1 MKTTI
6 LGAGVRHRLIQQA
19 ISQSRRSGSAITRG
33 FTLIELLVVV
43 IIVGILASV
52 ALPGFLNQ
60 ASKAKVAAAKS
71 LAAAAAKECQV
82 FFVEGTGSFQLTT
95 SGGNG
100 VTIPETSTC
109 TPTAGGTFTASVGE
123 SPAIIATYTARVTG
137 APTATDT
144 TPAGTIIKECTGEGC
159 PSDLKW

>member
-82 FFVEGTGSFQLTT
+82 FLVEGGTTFSRTT
-95 SGGNG
+95 SGGDG
-100 VTIPETSTC
+100 VTLAGTGCAPTGTSGAAFTATVTNT
-109 TPTAGGTFTASVGE
+109 TPSVTFTATVS
-123 SPAIIATYTARVTG
+123 ATGGITKT
-137 APTATDT
+137 
-144 TPAGTIIKECTGEGC
+144 CTGEGC
-159 PSDLKW
+159 TFATTGATTGTW

>member
-6 LGAGVRHRLIQQA
+6 FGAGVRHRLIQQA
-19 ISQSRRSGSAITRG
+19 ISQSRRSGSAISRG

-60 ASKAKVAAAKS
+60 ASKAKVATAKS

-82 FFVEGTGSFQLTT
+82 FLVQGGVWSLTT
-95 SGGNG
+95 AGGDG
-100 VTIPETSTC
+100 VTIAEPTGGCAPTST
-109 TPTAGGTFTASVGE
+109 TPAAFTATVT
-123 SPAIIATYTARVTG
+123 SPSATYTASVSATG
-137 APTATDT
+137 GITKT
-144 TPAGTIIKECTGEGC
+144 CTGEGC
-159 PSDLKW
+159 PTAGTW

>member
-6 LGAGVRHRLIQQA
+6 LGAGFRHRLIQQT
-19 ISQSRRSGSAITRG
+19 ITQSRRFGSATSRG

-60 ASKAKVAAAKS
+60 ASKGKVAAAKS

-82 FFVEGTGSFQLTT
+82 FLVEGGTTFSPTT
-95 SGGNG
+95 SGGDVVTLDGNKCNPSSPGEAEFKGKVINPTCDFIAEVLDTGGIKKTFNG
-100 VTIPETSTC
+100 TGCKDLVGAES
-109 TPTAGGTFTASVGE
+109 GT
-123 SPAIIATYTARVTG
+123 
-137 APTATDT
+137 
-144 TPAGTIIKECTGEGC
+144 
-159 PSDLKW
+159 W

>member
-19 ISQSRRSGSAITRG
+19 IAQSRRSGSAITRG

-82 FFVEGTGSFQLTT
+82 FLVQ
-95 SGGNG
+95 GG
-100 VTIPETSTC
+100 V
-109 TPTAGGTFTASVGE
+109 
-123 SPAIIATYTARVTG
+123 
-137 APTATDT
+137 
-144 TPAGTIIKECTGEGC
+144 
-159 PSDLKW
+159 W

>member
-6 LGAGVRHRLIQQA
+6 LGAGVRHRLVQQA

-82 FFVEGTGSFQLTT
+82 FLVEGGTTFSRTT
-95 SGGNG
+95 SGGDD
-100 VTIPETSTC
+100 VTIADTGCDPASTSG
-109 TPTAGGTFTASVGE
+109 ATFTGTVTSPSCSFKATVSATGGIAKTFTGQGCAVLVGAAS
-123 SPAIIATYTARVTG
+123 
-137 APTATDT
+137 
-144 TPAGTIIKECTGEGC
+144 GT
-159 PSDLKW
+159 W